1 MENVNAKISKNIDQY
16 IELVYSEKSDLNKI
30 IDLQERKKQACA
42 KAKLNFNDEAIQLIV
57 NMKDEKVNI
66 RIFEYLTTQNS
77 NEFILLLS
85 DQHLFLQMQQRLMEP
100 LAQTANTDSDLK
112 DLDLKTKI
120 SEKSESLLDR
130 MTSRYLKIF
139 KGSAEQDFATQKVRL
154 MRPEE
159 RIKKKPV

>member
-1 MENVNAKISKNIDQY
+1 MENTTAKISKNIEQY

-30 IDLQERKKQACA
+30 VDLQERKKQACI
-42 KAKLNFNDEAIQLIV
+42 KAKLNFNDESVQLIV
-57 NMKDEKVNI
+57 NMKDEKVNP
-66 RIFEYLTTQNS
+66 RIFDYLTSQNS
-77 NEFILLLS
+77 NDFILLLS

-100 LAQTANTDSDLK
+100 LAQTQNTDSDLK

-120 SEKSESLLDR
+120 SEKSESLLER
-130 MTSRYLKIF
+130 MKLRYSKIF
-139 KGSAEQDFATQKVRL
+139 KGDHEQEFAIQKIRL